1 MEKLVLD
8 KMNKFLLRN
17 NMISINARPSYWDS
31 GHTKE
36 KYMHRLSAR
45 VRGEEITEYIGGK
58 FNAKDRDKDDTCI
71 FVKPRNLT
79 NIKDGDYVDLLDD
92 TGLIP
97 LLKMRPKIKI
107 IAMSDVHFEHLKQEL
122 NNEIILIPHHHIN
135 FEREKR
141 TRNKSLVG
149 GMIGSP
155 SKMVYEIVDKIKEAL
170 AGVEIEFT
178 ICFNSRT
185 KQEMIS
191 YYKSIDFLVN
201 WYLDIY
207 KRDAFSRHPAKII
220 NAASFGIPT
229 LAQPILGY
237 REVEGFYIPIET
249 VDDIVREAIKL
260 KDVNYYNKWS
270 SKITKEAEKYHIS
283 NVTKLYQNLCKTT

>member
-1 MEKLVLD
+1 
-8 KMNKFLLRN
+8 
-17 NMISINARPSYWDS
+17 MISINARPSYWDI
-31 GHTKE
+31 GHTNE

-45 VRGEEITEYIGGK
+45 VRGEEIVEYIGGK
-58 FNAKDRDKDDTCI
+58 FNAKDREKNDICI

-79 NIKDGDYVDLLDD
+79 NIQDGDYVDVLDEIK
-92 TGLIP
+92 LVP
-97 LLKMRPKIKI
+97 LLKMRPKIKV
-107 IAMSDVHFEHLKQEL
+107 IAMSNVHFEHLKKEL
-122 NNEIILIPHHHIN
+122 KNKIILIPHHHIN

-155 SKMVYEIVDKIKEAL
+155 SKIIYVVVDKIREAL
-170 AGVEIEFT
+170 AGVGIEFT

-185 KQEMIS
+185 RQEMVS

-207 KRDAFSRHPAKII
+207 KRDSFYRHPTKIL

-229 LAQPILGY
+229 LAQPISGY

-249 VDDIVREAIKL
+249 VDDIVREAGKL
-260 KDVNYYNKWS
+260 KSLKYYTQWS
-270 SKITKEAEKYHIS
+270 RKVVKEAEKYHIS
-283 NVTKLYQNLCKTT
+283 NIAKLYQNL